1 MIYVPLKT
9 SENLLPYYIDSS
21 SSNQELEPICSH
33 GRGLELCKT
42 MRPPFW
48 TAIDG
53 LKQTECTWVS
63 LRIAYLL
70 NLMIN
75 HNQTDYCEVCPIF
88 RQTHI
93 FRLLSVFGTPNTWIS
108 SQQSLYCVVTS
119 CLNLQCLEYN
129 QRVYRISTT

>member
-1 MIYVPLKT
+1 MFL
-9 SENLLPYYIDSS
+9 IDSS
-21 SSNQELEPICSH
+21 SSNQEVEPICSH
-33 GRGLELCKT
+33 DRGLELCKT

-75 HNQTDYCEVCPIF
+75 QTDYLRYVLFSDRPTYLGF
-88 RQTHI
+88 
-93 FRLLSVFGTPNTWIS
+93 
-108 SQQSLYCVVTS
+108 SQY
-119 CLNLQCLEYN
+119 
-129 QRVYRISTT
+129 